1 MVVRGRRVEGQ
12 PRRRKLAAHAASVYG
27 AAVLRPASVTAASE
41 TSRTHRCGRQF
52 DRWSSTDRLGWR
64 AVLRVL
70 SSFLLLLLLAAPS
83 ARADGFREREVR
95 DALTAAGS
103 HFRWARSTVT
113 TGRAAPATWDA
124 IFPKP
129 AALGTSRFGGRPD
142 LPTSAAWPMCKGK
155 HQTFLAQIRVREL
168 PGGARELRRLGGT
181 LLFFTH
187 VEFEEGERDYGLYGG
202 ECTTVLHARAGT
214 ALRRT
219 ALPGDTLRMRPSR
232 PRFTARPD
240 VPDFALDEDTLMG
253 PLHEVKVADW
263 ERWFEIRDLLRGKP
277 RLEHVVLG
285 YSRAPN
291 GGDDCSERAE
301 RARDTWR
308 HLFTIGPDDKLGFN
322 VADAGALQI
331 LIAPA
336 DLRAGRFDRVCGV
349 FDSA

>member
-1 MVVRGRRVEGQ
+1 
-12 PRRRKLAAHAASVYG
+12 
-27 AAVLRPASVTAASE
+27 
-41 TSRTHRCGRQF
+41 
-52 DRWSSTDRLGWR
+52 
-64 AVLRVL
+64 VLRVL
-70 SSFLLLLLLAAPS
+70 SSFLLLLLIAAPS

-95 DALTAAGS
+95 DALTAAGFGKIAS
-103 HFRWARSTVT
+103 RVAGAARPVVTVDLAQ
-113 TGRAAPATWDA
+113 RKREPAE
-124 IFPKP
+124 
-129 AALGTSRFGGRPD
+129 LGTSRFGGRPD
-142 LPTSAAWPMCKGK
+142 LATSAAWPMCKGK

-219 ALPGDTLRMRPSR
+219 ALPGDALRMRPSR

-277 RLEHVVLG
+277 RLEHVLLG
-285 YSRAPN
+285 YSSAPN